1 MSSQWHW
8 RASVRNCSGTQEKVS
23 IFMRASPRLLYCCRH
38 SLEQNVTSC
47 NLSLQLSS
55 SVTVWIPISAYRR
68 THSRSQVACSE
79 GRRPHGAVP
88 HSPDDPNE
96 VSQWPCGHADST
108 VNIVLVIR
116 STSKSRPNN
125 IREGEKC
132 PSVRTSVRP
141 QKVSSIWMKFGI

>member
-8 RASVRNCSGTQEKVS
+8 RASVRNCSGTREKVS

-96 VSQWPCGHADST
+96 VSQWPCGHDDST
-108 VNIVLVIR
+108 VNIILGLWLLLILR
-116 STSKSRPNN
+116 TSWKSCSSTSK
-125 IREGEKC
+125 EL
-132 PSVRTSVRP
+132 
-141 QKVSSIWMKFGI
+141 SSMVTFSFSGCSSCFS